1 MREKV
6 RPVPGRT
13 GSIGIFIGFAAAVL
27 AAAAV
32 SAYIGKYPVT
42 LRQIGWMLFG
52 GGEVPEMTRK
62 LFFTLRLPRT
72 CMAVLAG
79 AGLGLAG
86 NVYQT
91 IFKNPLA
98 SPDIIGISGGANL
111 GAAIAITAAGGS
123 GMLGI
128 SAGAFAGGFAAVLC
142 VMALVRLTDASRTA
156 TYVLAGIIMNA
167 VSKAGIM
174 VLKYFADP
182 ENELAAMDYWEMG
195 SFGNVTQSKLLSVL
209 PLLLFAGAGIL
220 LLRRQIGMMELSD
233 HEARAL
239 GMRIRP
245 IRVLVLLLST
255 LLVSSIVSV
264 TGLISFAGLIAPH
277 TARLILRRNNSRTM
291 VLSLLV
297 GAFVV
302 LNADILARV
311 LYSAELPISILTTVI
326 GVPMLLYFLVR
337 RGRERL

>member
-1 MREKV
+1 MMLKR
-6 RPVPGRT
+6 RP
-13 GSIGIFIGFAAAVL
+13 GSGKIGEIGIFAGLAAAVL

-32 SAYIGKYPVT
+32 SACIGKYPVS
-42 LRQIGWMLFG
+42 LRQIGWLLFG

-62 LFFTLRLPRT
+62 LFFNLRLPRT

-86 NVYQT
+86 SVFQT
-91 IFKNPLA
+91 VFKNPLA
-98 SPDIIGISGGANL
+98 SPDIIGISGGANF
-111 GAAIAITAAGGS
+111 GAAAAITAVAGS
-123 GMLGI
+123 GMLPI

-142 VMALVRLTDASRTA
+142 VMLLVRLTDASRTT
-156 TYVLAGIIMNA
+156 TYILAGIIMNA

-182 ENELAAMDYWEMG
+182 ENELAAMEYWEMG
-195 SFGNVTQSKLLSVL
+195 SFGNVTLSRLLSVL
-209 PLLLFAGAGIL
+209 PLILFAMTGIL
-220 LLRRQIGMMELSD
+220 LLRRQIEMLELSD
-233 HEARAL
+233 QECRAL

-245 IRVLVLLLST
+245 IRIAVLMLST

-277 TARLILRRNNSRTM
+277 TARLILRRNNSKTM
-291 VLSLLV
+291 ALSLLV

-302 LNADILARV
+302 LCADILARV

-326 GVPMLLYFLVR
+326 GVPMLLYFLIR